1 MAQAM
6 TYLPTIEGQELMF
19 IQAIFDQLTDEEA
32 RRFSAVYS
40 QRRRD
45 PNMIL
50 MLAIVAT
57 IFPLAS
63 GLHRFFLDKVGS
75 GVVHLLTCGWCWIG
89 TIIDLVNHKKLTFE
103 YNAKVA
109 SEIAAMLR

>member
-1 MAQAM
+1 MPQAM
-6 TYLPTIEGQELMF
+6 TYLPSIEGQELMF
-19 IQAIFDQLTDEEA
+19 VQAIFDQLTDQEA
-32 RRFSAVYS
+32 QQFSLAYM

-45 PNMIL
+45 PSMIL
-50 MLAIVAT
+50 IMIIVAMV
-57 IFPLAS
+57 FLP

-75 GVVHLLTCGWCWIG
+75 GIVHLLTCGWCWIA

-109 SEIAAMLR
+109 SEIATMLR